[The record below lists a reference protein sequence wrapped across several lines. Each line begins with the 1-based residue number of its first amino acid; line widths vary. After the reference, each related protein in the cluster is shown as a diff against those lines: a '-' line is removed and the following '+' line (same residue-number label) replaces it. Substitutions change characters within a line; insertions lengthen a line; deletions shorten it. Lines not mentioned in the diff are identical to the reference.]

1 MKINNVKWVR
11 NVAVACTTVAML
23 LVGCNEPDVIT
34 PTPEPEPEPTPEP
47 DVEMVVLKA
56 STESTR
62 THLNEEYEV
71 IWNEDDAITVFGST
85 DNYASSNEE
94 TFAMKDGANT
104 STATFEGYLP
114 EATEGSALYATY
126 PDCWESPTEV
136 AFPYEQRYV
145 AGTFANNCCPMIA
158 KFTAAQTNISFRNPF
173 GIIELNLTGNVTVS
187 SVTLSDAGYDLTD
200 AAPATFTIDP
210 ETLALTGG
218 SVNAAVITLKDIN
231 LSLTEAAQS
240 LFVIVPPAT
249 YTALKVDV
257 TCSDGTVV
265 SRTAENEVTVARN
278 QIVPL
283 AAINV
288 ETETPNPTPDPDAS
302 EWSIV
307 GTMNG
312 WDAAK
317 GVAMYAV
324 DGYFVAYNVAL
335 TAGETDAT
343 EFKFV
348 KNASWDDLDLGGS
361 AKTTP
366 NAKYA
371 TVVEGQE
378 NISVSETGTYDIYLN
393 EATDA
398 YYIMTAGQ
406 HPSSVPV
413 FDADKWYVLGD
424 LVGDTWKYGLEMQLS
439 NDLYVLQDVQF
450 ANANNEGLQFK
461 LRRGDNWFGVVG
473 NEPYNINS
481 EITVA
486 LSNDEGKGWNNII
499 INGAANTKYD
509 IYLDHNTLSVWVME
523 DGLLPN
529 NMWLVMGDLVGDN
542 WTTGVVMVE
551 RGIYYVAEDVQFAND
566 NGDGLQFKFRK
577 GAAWYGTKDEQAVEL
592 NTPFIVSDEGS
603 NITVN
608 GAANTKYDIYLDTDY
623 MSVWVMED
631 GMVPSD
637 NWTISGEFE
646 GNQWGDIATVEKD
659 GYFVAEDVVF
669 ADSNN
674 NGIEFK
680 VKRGGIWMGLR
691 AEETYAIHSAIS
703 FWAVGGSNI
712 KVDAEQGA
720 KYDIYIDTVN
730 GAVWVMTDGCKPGDA
745 IPEPTPDPEPTPGDE
760 ASAGATTEQYE
771 RGEVVDPGWN

>member
-1 MKINNVKWVR
+1 MKINNVKFVR
-11 NVAVACTTVAML
+11 SVAVACTTVAML

-71 IWNEDDAITVFGST
+71 IWNEGDAITVFGST

-200 AAPATFTIDP
+200 VAPATFTIDP

-231 LSLTEAAQS
+231 LSLTETAQS

-288 ETETPNPTPDPDAS
+288 ETETPNPDPDPKPELPES
-302 EWSIV
+302 EWGLV
-307 GTMNG
+307 GDING
-312 WDAAK
+312 WAAETPIT
-317 GVAMYAV
+317 MYSV
-324 DGYFVAYNVAL
+324 DGYSVAYGVEL
-335 TAGETDAT
+335 TIEDG
-343 EFKFV
+343 FKFV
-348 KNASWDDLDLGGS
+348 KNKSWENENVGGKAASEPD
-361 AKTTP
+361 
-366 NAKYA
+366 YQHA
-371 TVVEGQE
+371 TNTLADN
-378 NISVSETGTYDIYLN
+378 NISVSVAGTYDIYLS
-393 EATDA
+393 AAADA
-398 YYIMTAGQ
+398 YYIMTEGKL
-406 HPSSVPV
+406 PSDAIVPEPTPEPQPNR
-413 FDADKWYVLGD
+413 WG
-424 LVGDTWKYGLEMQLS
+424 LVGTFNDWDEAGTYYMDEIDNSLFAYYNVTLTTTDTFKIRYNNLWEINYGVSNNNGEGAQAINVGESTDVVMDATNMQVS
-439 NDLYVLQDVQF
+439 AD
-450 ANANNEGLQFK
+450 
-461 LRRGDNWFGVVG
+461 
-473 NEPYNINS
+473 
-481 EITVA
+481 
-486 LSNDEGKGWNNII
+486 
-499 INGAANTKYD
+499 GAYD
-509 IYLDHNTLSVWVME
+509 IYFDAVNEKILVVET
-523 DGLLPN
+523 GTTPLL
-529 NMWLVMGDLVGDN
+529 WSVMGAFEGNN
-542 WTTGVVMVE
+542 WASDIAAVKENG
-551 RGIYYVAEDVQFAND
+551 YYVAQ
-566 NGDGLQFKFRK
+566 
-577 GAAWYGTKDEQAVEL
+577 
-592 NTPFIVSDEGS
+592 
-603 NITVN
+603 
-608 GAANTKYDIYLDTDY
+608 
-623 MSVWVMED
+623 
-631 GMVPSD
+631 
-637 NWTISGEFE
+637 
-646 GNQWGDIATVEKD
+646 
-659 GYFVAEDVVF
+659 DVVF
-669 ADSNN
+669 ASASA
-674 NGIEFK
+674 EFK
-680 VKRGGIWMGLR
+680 VRRCYAWLGTPNTTA
-691 AEETYAIHSAIS
+691 AEIHAEIA
-703 FWAVGGSNI
+703 FNKNGNNIAVN
-712 KVDAEQGA
+712 VEQGVA
-720 KYDIYIDTVN
+720 YDIYIDATQYK
-730 GAVWVMTDGCKPGDA
+730 VWVMTDGCKPGDA
-745 IPEPTPDPEPTPGDE
+745 IPEPTPDPDPTPGDE